1 MDVTHHKSERT
12 FKQCS
17 VLKETLHVV
26 NAAWEDLEQEG
37 HIARTFN
44 LWTQGLHTP
53 PIMLSVPDIIAR
65 FDKNGDS
72 RTAGASHAGGAANN
86 LIFSNKWDSA
96 AGRQIII
103 NKLV

>member
-1 MDVTHHKSERT
+1 MSFCSFKFVWFPWEALMDVTHHKSERT

-65 FDKNGDS
+65 VNYYLSF
-72 RTAGASHAGGAANN
+72 RMM
-86 LIFSNKWDSA
+86 L
-96 AGRQIII
+96 QITRMHWSW
-103 NKLV
+103 

>member
-1 MDVTHHKSERT
+1 MVT
-12 FKQCS
+12 QNP
-17 VLKETLHVV
+17 LYVV

-65 FDKNGDS
+65 
-72 RTAGASHAGGAANN
+72 
-86 LIFSNKWDSA
+86 
-96 AGRQIII
+96 I
-103 NKLV
+103 NYCLSFRMVLQFTRMIPGVGEL